1 MRAFE
6 IIRDFCIRKRAYLI
20 SFVIPP
26 VILFIAYAIFGMH
39 PFGEKSVLGLDL
51 NAQYVYYFEYMYDVF
66 AGKESIFYCWS
77 GSLSGEFLGLFAYY
91 LASPFNIIVWLFP
104 RENITEGI
112 MAMQLLKCAAV
123 GLSASF
129 MLKKH
134 RGFSDYTAI
143 LFSIMYALSGY
154 FAAQTINPMWLDGL
168 IALPLVL
175 MGVERVCDKR
185 KFLLYT
191 LSLIYIFVANY
202 YIGYMI
208 GIFSAIY
215 FVGYLASGKSDAKGF
230 AQIFRS
236 ILVYGF
242 ASVAGILSSCFM
254 ILPVYKS
261 LANGKLD
268 FGNPDY
274 SFVENFNL
282 ANSFIKLFPGTF
294 DTIRPEGLPMLY
306 CGTVAILFAAIY
318 FMFRK
323 IPLRQRITSG
333 FLLGVMFLSMYIKPI
348 DMFWHGGQVP
358 VWMPFRYSFI
368 ISFML
373 ILFGAE
379 AFEKI
384 SSIRDKTIGAAFA
397 ILLGVLLLSDYYGGS
412 EHFNTTLIIVIP
424 IIALALTAVFAVI
437 FKKYNGNAAR
447 ILLAC
452 LVYVELLSNTVIT
465 VYRMNKDIYYSP
477 RKSYVDEI
485 PPTRDIAE
493 SVYELDDGFY
503 RMEKTYH
510 RCVNDNMATRMYGM
524 SHSTSTFNAKV
535 IAFMKKIGYG
545 AREHYTRYDGAT
557 MLSDDIFG
565 VKYVLSKSAVLVPY
579 TDTVSVEN
587 DLGVTVYENGDAL
600 PIAYLADSGI
610 VKKRLGGENPFEVQM
625 ILASLLAGEDQYIY
639 EQIFDYVFNC
649 ENINIGST
657 TDGHTSYKKRNNDND
672 ASISYEIKTSHA
684 GAVYMYLP
692 TQYERKCHLYVD
704 GRYIKDYFE
713 NENHSIAYLGTY
725 GAGETFTVSL
735 TLTSDAVYV
744 EKPLFY
750 YIDSEKLEKF
760 NSTMQSMNTET
771 SVTRTS
777 GSSLTVEVNAE
788 KDCALFTTIP
798 IEEGWSAY
806 IDGEKAELLSTAD
819 DTLICLN
826 VPQGKHTIELKF
838 FPAGLKYGLLLTGS
852 GILLIVIMA
861 AVQKLVG
868 REMQHYEAEE
878 TQEAEEANEA
888 EEAQE
893 TQETEKA
900 QETKNLEELPGDNAE
915 I

>member
-1 MRAFE
+1 MQAFE
-6 IIRDFCIRKRAYLI
+6 KIRDFCIRKRAYLI
-20 SFVIPP
+20 SFVLPP
-26 VILFIAYAIFGMH
+26 IILFIAYGVFGMH

-123 GLSASF
+123 GLSASL
-129 MLKKH
+129 MLKRH

-154 FAAQTINPMWLDGL
+154 FTAQTVNPMWLDGL
-168 IALPLVL
+168 VALPLVL

-191 LSLIYIFVANY
+191 LSLIYIFVANF
-202 YIGYMI
+202 YIGYMV

-215 FVGYLASGKSDAKGF
+215 FVCYLASGKSSAKGF
-230 AQIFRS
+230 VQMFRAT
-236 ILVYGF
+236 LVYGF

-261 LANGKLD
+261 LSNGKLD
-268 FGNPDY
+268 FGHPDY
-274 SFVENFNL
+274 SFVENFDL

-294 DTIRPEGLPMLY
+294 DTIRPDGLPMLY
-306 CGTVAILFAAIY
+306 CGTVGILFAVIY
-318 FMFRK
+318 FMLRK

-333 FLLGVMFLSMYIKPI
+333 FLLGLMFLSMYIKPI

-384 SSIRDKTIGAAFA
+384 SSIRDKTFGAAFA
-397 ILLGVLLLSDYYGGS
+397 ILLGTLLLSDYYGGN

-424 IIALALTAVFAVI
+424 LIALSLTAVFAIV
-437 FKKYNGNAAR
+437 FKKHNGNAAR
-447 ILLAC
+447 IMLAC
-452 LVYVELLSNTVIT
+452 LVYVELLTNTVIT
-465 VYRMNKDIYYSP
+465 VYRMNSDIYYSP
-477 RKSYVDEI
+477 RKSYVSEI
-485 PPTRDIAE
+485 PLTRDLAE
-493 SVYELDDGFY
+493 SVHELDDGFY

-535 IAFMKKIGYG
+535 IDLMKKLGYG

-557 MLSDDIFG
+557 LLSDDIFG
-565 VKYVLSKSAVLVPY
+565 VKYVLSKEKMLVPY
-579 TDTVSVEN
+579 TDTVSVES
-587 DLGVTVYENGDAL
+587 DPELGADVYENRDAL
-600 PIAYLADSGI
+600 PIAYLADGGV

-625 ILASLLAGEDQYIY
+625 VLASLLTGEDELIY

-657 TDGHTSYKKRNNDND
+657 TDAHTSYKKRINENE
-672 ASISYEIKTSHA
+672 ASISYEIKTTHQ

-704 GRYIKDYFE
+704 NIYVKDYFE

-725 GAGETFTVSL
+725 EEGETFTAKLVL
-735 TLTSDAVYV
+735 TGDSVYV

-750 YIDSEKLEKF
+750 YIDAEKLEKF
-760 NSTMQSMNTET
+760 NSRMQSMNTET
-771 SVTRTS
+771 VVTRTS

-806 IDGEKAELLSTAD
+806 IDGNEAEMLSTAD
-819 DTLICLN
+819 NTLMCLN
-826 VPQGKHTIELKF
+826 VPEGKHTIKLKF
-838 FPAGLKYGLLLTGS
+838 FPAGLKTGLLLTGS

-861 AVQKLVG
+861 AVQKLVE
-868 REMQHYEAEE
+868 REKQRYEAEE
-878 TQEAEEANEA
+878 AEE
-888 EEAQE
+888 E
-893 TQETEKA
+893 TQSEY
-900 QETKNLEELPGDNAE
+900 LEELPDDRSDT
-915 I
+915 